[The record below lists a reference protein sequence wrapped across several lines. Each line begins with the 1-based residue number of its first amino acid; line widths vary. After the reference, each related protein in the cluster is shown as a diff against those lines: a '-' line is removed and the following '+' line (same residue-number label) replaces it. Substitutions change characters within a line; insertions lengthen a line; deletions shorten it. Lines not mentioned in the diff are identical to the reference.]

1 MPPTTKPRARA
12 AHLGPERR
20 RPAVLDAAL
29 EIAVDG
35 GMAAVTIGT
44 VASHLGVTRP
54 VVYSCYA
61 DRVELVSALLDREA
75 TLLKES
81 LQAALHNYGGQD
93 DPEAAFVTGFRSL
106 LSAAE
111 KQPATWRLLVS
122 GEPDPALSVRFQ
134 AARAEILEHATHWIR
149 SAVERWWQID
159 DLDRKMPVLMELFMA
174 SCEAAIRSLLDE
186 SNPWTTEDLG
196 ALVGGAACR
205 MFSGA

>member
-1 MPPTTKPRARA
+1 MSSSTPRVRA

-29 EIAVDG
+29 EIAVED

-44 VASHLGVTRP
+44 VARHLGVTRP
-54 VVYSCYA
+54 VVYACYP
-61 DRVELVSALLDREA
+61 DRVELVSALLDREG
-75 TLLKES
+75 TFLKES
-81 LQAALHNYGGQD
+81 LLAALHSSGGQK
-93 DPEAAFVTGFRSL
+93 DPEAAFVIGFRAL
-106 LSAAE
+106 LGAASAHP
-111 KQPATWRLLVS
+111 QTWRLLMS
-122 GEPDPALSVRFQ
+122 GEPDPAMSARFR
-134 AARAEILEHATHWIR
+134 AARAEILEHATQWIG

-186 SNPWTTEDLG
+186 TNPWTVEDLG
-196 ALVGGAACR
+196 ALVGGANFR